1 MSNSKIVEFHESF
14 IRSLVFVGLV
24 TLVSMVSARYIVR
37 YIISTHYQT
46 HEYTIQESQ
55 IKPE

>member
-1 MSNSKIVEFHESF
+1 MSNSKINEFHESF

-24 TLVSMVSARYIVR
+24 TLVSMVSAKYIVQ
-37 YIISTHYQT
+37 YIISSNYKT

>member
-1 MSNSKIVEFHESF
+1 MSNSKIAEYHESF
-14 IRSLVFVGLV
+14 IKSLILVGLV
-24 TLVSMVSARYIVR
+24 TLVSMVSAKYIVR

-55 IKPE
+55 FKPE